1 MNELGIIL
9 EHENG
14 QTDHGYDEEAKVASF
29 IASLFLTHRGYA
41 LISQDEV
48 PYGDIML
55 EDLWPEIDDFEEVN
69 LRIEEKKKIQSQSS
83 DGEETGS
90 VQFAKKRAEKL
101 RLKEEKEREARE
113 QLESEQI
120 TQEELE
126 THEWLVE

>member
-1 MNELGIIL
+1 M
-9 EHENG
+9 
-14 QTDHGYDEEAKVASF
+14 
-29 IASLFLTHRGYA
+29 FLTHRGYA

-113 QLESEQI
+113 QLESEKI
-120 TQEELE
+120 TQDELDN
-126 THEWLVE
+126 T